1 MRSTEDLGD
10 FWGIFLNGFH
20 GGRKGK
26 ISPALKKFP
35 AREKKEEKNSR
46 RGLQRKNWGKKK
58 EKKKNRAVLLLF
70 FFSKN
75 IKRLATWVNRKRGK
89 NILFFCFFLK
99 ITK

>member
-1 MRSTEDLGD
+1 VIFGDFLVFFGVFLVMRSTEDLGD

-26 ISPALKKFP
+26 ISPTLKKFP
-35 AREKKEEKNSR
+35 VR
-46 RGLQRKNWGKKK
+46 KKK
-58 EKKKNRAVLLLF
+58 IEEEENLFFFFF

-75 IKRLATWVNRKRGK
+75 IKRLATWVNSTRLKYPIFR
-89 NILFFCFFLK
+89 FFLK